1 MRRVP
6 ITIYDYFVIG
16 VLIAALALL
25 AWPKLPAGHRSEQI
39 DSTRDQDSQ

>member
-1 MRRVP
+1 V
-6 ITIYDYFVIG
+6 TIYDFVATG

-25 AWPKLPAGHRSEQI
+25 AWQKLLVGHRSEQI

>member
-1 MRRVP
+1 V
-6 ITIYDYFVIG
+6 TIYDYVAIG

-25 AWPKLPAGHRSEQI
+25 ESPKFFAGHRSKQI

>member
-1 MRRVP
+1 M
-6 ITIYDYFVIG
+6 TIYDCLAIG

-25 AWPKLPAGHRSEQI
+25 ASPKLLAAHRSEQI